1 MKCTW
6 NFSKVYDVWKVLM
19 DNFSAFENT
28 YDWSLEALDIVL
40 LVVIIIIGMIY
51 VCLESGVINLLEVF

>member
-1 MKCTW
+1 
-6 NFSKVYDVWKVLM
+6 M